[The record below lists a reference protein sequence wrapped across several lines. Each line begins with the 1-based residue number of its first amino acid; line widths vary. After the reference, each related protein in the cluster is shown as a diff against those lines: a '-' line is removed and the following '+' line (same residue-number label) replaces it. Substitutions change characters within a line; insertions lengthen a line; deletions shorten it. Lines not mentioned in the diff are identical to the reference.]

1 MDYHDHLSVMD
12 FNELICENLLD
23 VDYGSFKEYYELN
36 EARYITFTVYRT
48 THNSFVFDLLICE
61 NFIIYHGEK
70 YTIKQTAPKVEGD
83 KVFIEVTAYH
93 IMYEFQNHSVES
105 NKLDDDSSETGKT
118 PEYSLDEY
126 LRYGFANQKTSVK
139 MTYKIIGDFKR
150 KVPIDELG
158 NKNGLEY
165 CKEAVDLF
173 GCIIYPNDT
182 EIGFYS
188 PETFYQRSEKV
199 IRYQYNTDTVSAT
212 VSTLELRTAI
222 KVFGKKY
229 TAEEKKNYNPIR
241 TTDIKYSNGF
251 IKEGTYRTE
260 TIGSKATINFDCKY
274 GNETVRFT
282 IKKGSQG
289 GIYKLI
295 LDGKQIKQISCF
307 AKSVQS
313 ETIDLIKNIDKGK
326 HVLEMIFLGEDPK
339 NRIDI
344 SSNKKAKP
352 CMYVGT
358 EKSTVLNLI
367 ADNSGRNQ
375 YKAIVDYVADSA
387 KQFGIR
393 YANTQTNEDIE
404 TQDKLLEFAKKQI
417 NDTPKTELD
426 VNYIGYEKIEPRD
439 SVFFVH
445 ELMGYN
451 TELKVVKLDRSHP
464 FVNAIRECINIM
476 ATEEV
481 KIKAL
486 LENDKQ
492 YFPATHWKA
501 INGIPYAG
509 SSDIDGLPQDG
520 IISVD
525 DKNKLDK
532 LKIGEA
538 GIIQNSIVQKSP
550 NGKLWKITVDDS
562 GKLGTVLFY

>member
-339 NRIDI
+339 IELI
-344 SSNKKAKP
+344 YLQIKKLSLV
-352 CMYVGT
+352 CM
-358 EKSTVLNLI
+358 L
-367 ADNSGRNQ
+367 
-375 YKAIVDYVADSA
+375 
-387 KQFGIR
+387 
-393 YANTQTNEDIE
+393 
-404 TQDKLLEFAKKQI
+404 
-417 NDTPKTELD
+417 
-426 VNYIGYEKIEPRD
+426 
-439 SVFFVH
+439 
-445 ELMGYN
+445 
-451 TELKVVKLDRSHP
+451 ELKNQQS
-464 FVNAIRECINIM
+464 
-476 ATEEV
+476 
-481 KIKAL
+481 
-486 LENDKQ
+486 
-492 YFPATHWKA
+492 
-501 INGIPYAG
+501 
-509 SSDIDGLPQDG
+509 
-520 IISVD
+520 
-525 DKNKLDK
+525 
-532 LKIGEA
+532 
-538 GIIQNSIVQKSP
+538 
-550 NGKLWKITVDDS
+550 
-562 GKLGTVLFY
+562 

>member
-464 FVNAIRECINIM
+464 FVNAIDEVSFSNEIKDMVQIQQALNRRVIAQDNRYNYQANRINHLYTSTLNSPFETM
-476 ATEEV
+476 
-481 KIKAL
+481 
-486 LENDKQ
+486 
-492 YFPATHWKA
+492 
-501 INGIPYAG
+501 
-509 SSDIDGLPQDG
+509 DIR
-520 IISVD
+520 SV
-525 DKNKLDK
+525 L
-532 LKIGEA
+532 I
-538 GIIQNSIVQKSP
+538 
-550 NGKLWKITVDDS
+550 
-562 GKLGTVLFY
+562 

>member
-48 THNSFVFDLLICE
+48 THNSFVLDLLICE

-150 KVPIDELG
+150 KIPIDELG

-182 EIGFYS
+182 EICFYS

-222 KVFGKKY
+222 KVFWEKVHSRGK
-229 TAEEKKNYNPIR
+229 EK
-241 TTDIKYSNGF
+241 
-251 IKEGTYRTE
+251 
-260 TIGSKATINFDCKY
+260 
-274 GNETVRFT
+274 
-282 IKKGSQG
+282 
-289 GIYKLI
+289 L
-295 LDGKQIKQISCF
+295 
-307 AKSVQS
+307 
-313 ETIDLIKNIDKGK
+313 
-326 HVLEMIFLGEDPK
+326 
-339 NRIDI
+339 
-344 SSNKKAKP
+344 
-352 CMYVGT
+352 
-358 EKSTVLNLI
+358 
-367 ADNSGRNQ
+367 
-375 YKAIVDYVADSA
+375 
-387 KQFGIR
+387 
-393 YANTQTNEDIE
+393 
-404 TQDKLLEFAKKQI
+404 
-417 NDTPKTELD
+417 
-426 VNYIGYEKIEPRD
+426 
-439 SVFFVH
+439 
-445 ELMGYN
+445 
-451 TELKVVKLDRSHP
+451 
-464 FVNAIRECINIM
+464 
-476 ATEEV
+476 
-481 KIKAL
+481 
-486 LENDKQ
+486 
-492 YFPATHWKA
+492 
-501 INGIPYAG
+501 
-509 SSDIDGLPQDG
+509 
-520 IISVD
+520 
-525 DKNKLDK
+525 
-532 LKIGEA
+532 
-538 GIIQNSIVQKSP
+538 
-550 NGKLWKITVDDS
+550 
-562 GKLGTVLFY
+562 